1 MKSWVSLAL
10 CTCLIV
16 CIESKLLAQDN
27 FVLEVKAIA
36 TSRQVPGYL
45 DEKFLV
51 SDEGLYEAEGDSGN
65 RELRLRADSRMWN
78 TAYGAIHGRNDESP
92 IVEFEFTQPENVSG
106 LMLWNMPGSRG
117 FAIATLQYQN
127 ADNSWSFLPEVLRFD
142 AVPADQDPKPQ
153 NATFSSII
161 KTQRMR
167 LWCHGTHRGTF
178 GQPDV
183 AGLGR
188 VRFLKVESTTP
199 SPIDFEHF
207 FPADSGIVDVTQ
219 PPYSAAGDGVTDD
232 TLALQ
237 KAFDDFQ
244 ASRRPI
250 YFPPGTYLVSHS
262 LRFKPGFFFGDNNVW
277 GAGAEQTTIK
287 LADRVFTDPENPQP
301 VISFGFHGSEDGG
314 LSADWFNNNIR
325 GFTIDIGQNPGAI
338 GLQFYSN
345 NAGAARDLV
354 IRAPQAAGVIGLDLG
369 YKDQNGPLLVK
380 DVVIEGFDVGVS
392 AGNSV
397 NSQTLS
403 HLTLRDQRSAALRNS
418 GQCLTVERFH
428 AIGPSPLIQSEWG
441 YLTLVDV
448 ELKATGSI
456 DGPAVR
462 SSEYLCVV
470 DLSTRGFTHAIEST
484 YPETRLVADPQ
495 VKEFFSHTTVGD
507 SSAQTDLPTR
517 RDTLE
522 MADIDWSKAVNV
534 RNFREITD
542 LDDSA
547 AFQRAIDSGA
557 ETIYLPTHGGYGIA
571 ETVVIRGKVR
581 HIIGFQAQLT
591 TLLADNVNFL
601 IDESFTGPLLIQ
613 DLIELGK
620 VENRSPAPIALRNIQ
635 GIDAVLAGTGEVEF
649 ENVVGTLRVS
659 SQQHVIAR
667 QFNSEPLGTKVINN
681 GGEVIIVGLKTERGG
696 TLVETLSGG
705 RSTIFGGLCYTTN
718 EGGLAPMFVN
728 QDSSVWAAIGE
739 VCYTGDPF
747 QVLVLQKRENQETQW
762 TRDQVPRRFEFLQ
775 GSAVLYNGRK

>member
-1 MKSWVSLAL
+1 MKSWASLAL
-10 CTCLIV
+10 FTFLIV
-16 CIESKLLAQDN
+16 STESQLLAQDN
-27 FVLEVKAIA
+27 FVLQVKATA
-36 TSRQVPGYL
+36 TSRQVAGYL

-117 FAIATLQYQN
+117 FSIATLQFQTT
-127 ADNSWSFLPEVLRFD
+127 DNSWSFLPEVLRFE
-142 AVPADQDPKPQ
+142 AAPADQDPKPQ
-153 NATFSSII
+153 TISFSSTI
-161 KTQRMR
+161 KTQRIR

-188 VRFLKVESTTP
+188 VRFLKAETP
-199 SPIDFEHF
+199 SPSSTDRVDF
-207 FPADSGIVDVTQ
+207 FPVDSGIVDVTQ

-250 YFPPGTYLVSHS
+250 YFPPGTYLVSNS
-262 LRFKPGFFFGDNNVW
+262 LRFKPGVFFGDNNVW

-287 LADRVFTDPENPQP
+287 LADRVFNDPENPQP

-325 GFTIDIGQNPGAI
+325 GLTIDVGENLGAI

-354 IRAPQAAGVIGLDLG
+354 IRASQAAGVIGLDLG

-403 HLTLRDQRSAALRNS
+403 HLKLRDQRSAALRNS

-428 AIGPSPLIQSEWG
+428 AIGSSPSIQSEWG

-448 ELKATGSI
+448 ELEATKSI

-462 SSEYLCVV
+462 SGEYLCVV
-470 DLSTRGFTHAIEST
+470 NLSAKGFAHSIEST
-484 YPETRLVADPQ
+484 YPEAQLVADPQ

-507 SSAQTDLPTR
+507 SSAQTELPAR
-517 RDTLE
+517 RETLE
-522 MADIDWSKAVNV
+522 IADIDWSKAVNV

-547 AFQRAIDSGA
+547 AFQRAIESGA

-571 ETVVIRGKVR
+571 ETVVIRGNVR
-581 HIIGFQAQLT
+581 HIVGFQAQLT
-591 TLLADNVNFL
+591 TLADDNIAFV

-620 VENRSPAPIALRNIQ
+620 VENRSGASISVRNVQ
-635 GIDAVLAGTGEVEF
+635 GIDAILAGTGEVEF

-659 SQQHVIAR
+659 SQQKVIAR
-667 QFNSEPLGTKVINN
+667 HFNSEPLGTKVINN
-681 GGEVIIVGLKTERGG
+681 GGELIIVGLKTERGG

-705 RSTIFGGLCYTTN
+705 QSAIFGGLCYTTN

-728 QDSSVWAAIGE
+728 DDSSVWASIGE

-747 QVLVLQKRENQETQW
+747 RVLVLQKRETQETQW

-775 GSAVLYNGRK
+775 GSAVLYDGRK